1 MVIFIMDKR
10 KKFIVINIF
19 LTFIIGFI
27 VHGMYEWFPC
37 VLTTVF
43 PVNESLYEHMKLI
56 FLSPI
61 ISSIILYFYFKRKDF
76 IIHNFLFGLMVSTI
90 FNIILFYLIYL
101 PFYYEYGAIM
111 WITLLIYFITIIM
124 SQYLYYLII
133 SMDNNK
139 KLNLISGI
147 SLLIIMIILTYFTY
161 HPLKIDFFRD
171 PENNSYGI
179 KK

>member
-61 ISSIILYFYFKRKDF
+61 ISSIILYFYFYYFKYYF
-76 IIHNFLFGLMVSTI
+76 IFLFQKKR
-90 FNIILFYLIYL
+90 FY
-101 PFYYEYGAIM
+101 
-111 WITLLIYFITIIM
+111 
-124 SQYLYYLII
+124 
-133 SMDNNK
+133 
-139 KLNLISGI
+139 
-147 SLLIIMIILTYFTY
+147 
-161 HPLKIDFFRD
+161 
-171 PENNSYGI
+171 NS
-179 KK
+179 